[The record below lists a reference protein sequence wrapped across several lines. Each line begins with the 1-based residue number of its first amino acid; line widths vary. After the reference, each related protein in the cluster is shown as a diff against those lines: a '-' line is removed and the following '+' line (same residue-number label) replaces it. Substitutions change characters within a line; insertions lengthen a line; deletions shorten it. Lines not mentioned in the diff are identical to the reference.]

1 MDVDLRQL
9 FHSALRYWWLVIA
22 LPIALGVMAFLYT
35 ARQDPMY
42 RAEVS
47 LEVRASSTNDNAYDI
62 LLGSERQAK
71 TYQRLVKDPAVLQAA
86 AQHIQPP
93 MDIQALTLKVG
104 SRVDSGTSLLI
115 ISVADTNP
123 ESAATI
129 ANLIAQE
136 LVKVVD
142 ARNEESVRQRTT
154 DLQQRIADLKTEIDT
169 KRAEILE
176 LERGPDADTD
186 AVVNR
191 IADLNVDIG
200 RDQDNIQ
207 LFQTQIGTVIAN
219 PGDTVRIFSTAVPP
233 REPFAPRKLMN
244 IVLGIMLG
252 LMLAAGAILLID
264 YLDNTV
270 KATLDFPQIVG
281 GPLLATVR
289 AIDRIKP
296 GHSQLFVLDDP
307 KGVPAESIRLLRAN
321 IEFASA
327 TRELVSISL
336 TSPNPGEGKSTISAN
351 LAVALAQAG
360 FVTMLIDAD
369 LRRPTQHRIF
379 GVANDRGLSSLLA
392 QQDREWRWAACETM
406 LPNLSVITSG
416 PLPPNPADLLSLDRL
431 RQILE
436 ELREAVD
443 VIIIDSPPMLAVS
456 DPLIIAAHVDGTAL
470 VSLGGKTRLEAL
482 KRAVQILH
490 RGAPRIIGVV
500 LNQQSD
506 KSDGGYYYQEYS
518 AVSDEPRGGFRKRRA
533 TTSTAIPATTATISP
548 VEQTSAD

>member
-1 MDVDLRQL
+1 LDVDLRQL
-9 FHSALRYWWLVIA
+9 AHSALRYWWLVIA
-22 LPIALGVMAFLYT
+22 LPLALGALAFIYT
-35 ARQDPMY
+35 SRQDPLY

-47 LEVRASSTNDNAYDI
+47 LEVRASSTNDNAYEI

-71 TYQRLVKDPAVLQAA
+71 TYQRLVKDPAVLSAA
-86 AQHIQPP
+86 SQQLTPP
-93 MDIQALTLKVG
+93 IDTEALALKVS

-115 ISVADTNP
+115 IGVSDTDP
-123 ESAATI
+123 STAATI

-136 LVKVVD
+136 LVQVVD
-142 ARNEESVRQRTT
+142 ARNEESVRQRTGE
-154 DLQQRIADLKTEIDT
+154 LQQRIADLKTEIDT
-169 KRAEILE
+169 KRAQILE
-176 LERGPDADTD
+176 LERSPDAGTD
-186 AVVNR
+186 AVVNQ
-191 IADLNVDIG
+191 IADLKVDIE
-200 RDQDNIQ
+200 RAQDNIQ

-219 PGDTVRIFSTAVPP
+219 PGDAVRVFSNAVAPN
-233 REPFAPRKLMN
+233 EPYAPRKLMN
-244 IVLGIMLG
+244 IVLGILLG
-252 LMLAAGAILLID
+252 LMLAAGLVVAID

-270 KATLDFPQIVG
+270 KATLDFPQLVG

-289 AIDRIKP
+289 TIDRIKP
-296 GHSQLFVLDDP
+296 GRSQLFMLDDP

-327 TRELVSISL
+327 TRELVTISL

-379 GVANDRGLSSLLA
+379 GVANDRGLSTLLA
-392 QQDREWRWAACETM
+392 YPEREWDWAARETM
-406 LPNLSVITSG
+406 VPNLSVIPSG

-431 RQILE
+431 RQILK
-436 ELREAVD
+436 ELRDSVD
-443 VIIIDSPPMLAVS
+443 VIIVDSPPVLAVS

-470 VSLGGKTRLEAL
+470 VSLGGKTRLDAL
-482 KRAVQILH
+482 RRAVQILH

-500 LNQQSD
+500 LNQQGV
-506 KSDGGYYYQEYS
+506 KGDGGYYYQEYS
-518 AVSDEPRGGFRKRRA
+518 AVSEDTRSGLRKRRSRTTA
-533 TTSTAIPATTATISP
+533 TAATTATAS